1 MEVCAPLCRVIGD
14 NGKRQVIH
22 SVSLNILINNTF
34 FKIATVMIILIDI
47 FVTFKN
53 IYSVEDIINYMQLTI
68 SEMYLR
74 SGGIS

>member
-1 MEVCAPLCRVIGD
+1 
-14 NGKRQVIH
+14 
-22 SVSLNILINNTF
+22 
-34 FKIATVMIILIDI
+34 MIILIDI

-53 IYSVEDIINYMQLTI
+53 IYSVEDIINYMELTI